1 MTTMA
6 SRTRS
11 GTLVVAVMM
20 AVAAACGSGSSTRPS
35 ATSPPVTL
43 GVFAASSL
51 TEAFTD
57 IGRRYA
63 KAVPGTKAELDFES
77 SSDLARKINDG
88 APADVF
94 VSADEPNMDK
104 VVSAGNAAAPKIVSR
119 NRLQLLVA
127 KGNPKHFTG
136 LADLEHPDVL
146 FVLCA
151 PEVPCGR
158 LGARALRKAGVVA
171 EPASLEANVKAVVS
185 KVTLG
190 EADAGIVY
198 VTDVLASGA
207 SAEGVDIADAADAD
221 LEALY
226 PAAVV
231 RQSTHPDD
239 AHRFIDFVLSPEGQG
254 VLARFG
260 FRGP

>member
-1 MTTMA
+1 
-6 SRTRS
+6 
-11 GTLVVAVMM
+11 MM
-20 AVAAACGSGSSTRPS
+20 AMAACGSGSTPRSS
-35 ATSPPVTL
+35 AKAPTTL
-43 GVFAASSL
+43 EVLAASSL
-51 TEAFTD
+51 TEAFTE
-57 IGRRYA
+57 IGRRYGTA
-63 KAVPGTKAELDFES
+63 APGTRVELDFES
-77 SSDLARKINDG
+77 SSDLARKIDEG

-104 VVSAGNAAAPKIVSR
+104 VVSAGNAVAPRIVAR
-119 NRLQLLVA
+119 NRLELLVA
-127 KGNPKHFTG
+127 KGNPKHLTG
-136 LADLEHPDVL
+136 LADLDHPGVL

-151 PEVPCGR
+151 PQVPCGR
-158 LGARALRKAGVVA
+158 LGALALRKAGVAA

-198 VTDVLASGA
+198 VTDVLASGG
-207 SAEGVDIADAADAD
+207 SAEGVAIAIAADAD
-221 LEALY
+221 LEAVY

-231 RQSTHPDD
+231 RPSTHADD
-239 AHRFIDFVLSPEGQG
+239 AHRFIDFVLSPEGQA

>member
-1 MTTMA
+1 MTTMLFRRRA
-6 SRTRS
+6 R
-11 GTLVVAVMM
+11 TLVVVMSM
-20 AVAAACGSGSSTRPS
+20 AMVAACGSGSTPRSS
-35 ATSPPVTL
+35 AKAPPTTL
-43 GVFAASSL
+43 GVLAASSL
-51 TEAFTD
+51 TEAFTEM
-57 IGRRYA
+57 GRRYGIA
-63 KAVPGTKAELDFES
+63 APGTKVELDFES
-77 SSDLARKINDG
+77 SSDLARKIGDG

-94 VSADEPNMDK
+94 VSADAPNMDK
-104 VVSAGNAAAPKIVSR
+104 VVSAGNAVTPRVVAR
-119 NRLQLLVA
+119 NRLELLVA
-127 KGNPKHFTG
+127 KGNPKHLTG
-136 LADLEHPDVL
+136 LADLDRPGVL

-151 PEVPCGR
+151 PQVPCGR
-158 LGARALRKAGVVA
+158 LGALALRKAGVAA

-198 VTDVLASGA
+198 VTDVLASGG
-207 SAEGVDIADAADAD
+207 SAEGVDIAAAADAD
-221 LEALY
+221 LEAVY

-239 AHRFIDFVLSPEGQG
+239 ARRFIDFVLSPEGQA